1 MWSLSDGQ
9 EEFCVRG
16 LVTDSH
22 QTGGHAHETHGH
34 KPVSES
40 GEKREE
46 EGKAKVKG
54 ITFIYKWWPISWCLQ

>member
-1 MWSLSDGQ
+1 MWSLSGGQ
-9 EEFCVRG
+9 EEFCVCG

-54 ITFIYKWWPISWCLQ
+54 ITFI